1 MVGSFTTDARDLT
14 SSNPVSG
21 QLTGTCPIIRLYS
34 HLRAERIWRR
44 PLHPGLSPLH
54 PHSPVLS
61 SRFLRP
67 GPTAPQLRD
76 FGVRSVEVCLMWRK
90 AEANKPQPSPDT
102 TPSSVPS
109 PQRPADAAPSVSPN
123 APGCVS
129 HGIRIKGEISGQGD
143 LCLDGE
149 FEGKIRIGDGSFTVG

>member
-1 MVGSFTTDARDLT
+1 MWINVEAK
-14 SSNPVSG
+14 
-21 QLTGTCPIIRLYS
+21 
-34 HLRAERIWRR
+34 
-44 PLHPGLSPLH
+44 HPKLP
-54 PHSPVLS
+54 
-61 SRFLRP
+61 
-67 GPTAPQLRD
+67 
-76 FGVRSVEVCLMWRK
+76 
-90 AEANKPQPSPDT
+90 PDT

-149 FEGKIRIGDGSFTVG
+149 FEGKIRIGDGSFTVGPNARVTAEIEAREIIVHGAVIGTLKRERVQVSRTGRVPSDMETRHVVIQEGAVFHR